1 MLRVAFLNCRN
12 LYDVEPQNVDAP
24 ATLRERDTKI
34 ANLAATLQQV
44 FRGTLPDIIGLCEV
58 GSYDVGQQ
66 LRDAL
71 VANLPSF
78 RYSNVWSGLG
88 PNVHSGRRVRFST
101 GLMTLFNPDAVER
114 LRLPLRHSPQ
124 INART
129 QWLAVPFR
137 LRTRL
142 DTEFWFVA
150 NHWKSAAN
158 VAPEVM
164 QMRQMQSARQLGEFY
179 LELPHPMLL
188 IGDFNCEPFHVPF
201 SRQEGT
207 RLKALRERRAILT
220 KNANGCRGAITYFYN
235 PAWRLLGDPDHYEI
249 AQQPG
254 YTPSRPP
261 GTYLPINRVTG
272 WQTLDQM
279 LVSRHLLDG
288 GHITLREASV
298 QIVRPHNGC
307 SDHCAIG
314 WEFDVT
320 RSGQPS

>member
-1 MLRVAFLNCRN
+1 MRIAFLNCHN
-12 LYDVEPQNVDAP
+12 LYDVDAQNVDAP
-24 ATLRERDTKI
+24 ATLNERDTKI

-58 GSYDVGQQ
+58 GSYGVGRQ

-78 RYSNVWSGLG
+78 RYSSVWSGLG
-88 PNVHSGRRVRFST
+88 PNVRSRFST
-101 GLMTLFNPDAVER
+101 GLMTLYNPDLLER
-114 LRLPLRHSPQ
+114 LREPLRHSPAV
-124 INART
+124 NART

-137 LRTRL
+137 LKANL
-142 DTEFWFVA
+142 STEFWFVA
-150 NHWKSAAN
+150 NHWKSAVN

-164 QMRQMQSARQLGEFY
+164 QIRHMQSARQLGEFY
-179 LELPHPMLL
+179 LELPTRPMLL
-188 IGDFNCEPFHVPF
+188 IGDFNCEPFDTPF
-201 SRQEGT
+201 CRQEGT

-220 KNANGCRGAITYFYN
+220 KNVNGCRGAITYFYN

-261 GTYLPINRVTG
+261 GTYLQFRRRTG

-279 LVSRHLLDG
+279 LVSRQLLDG
-288 GHITLREASV
+288 GQITLRESSAH
-298 QIVRPHNGC
+298 IVSPHNGC

-314 WEFDVT
+314 WEFDVA